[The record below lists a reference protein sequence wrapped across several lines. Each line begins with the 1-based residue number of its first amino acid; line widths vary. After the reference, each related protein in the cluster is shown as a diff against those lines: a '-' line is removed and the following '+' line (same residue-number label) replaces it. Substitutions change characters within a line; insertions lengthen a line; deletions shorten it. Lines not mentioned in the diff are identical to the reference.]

1 MNRNCYQLVFNA
13 TLGMVV
19 PQAETARRRSKSPGG
34 VTLSGVALASALL
47 AAPAFAVLPVAGPGG
62 AAPAFVGYG
71 NASYQTNGNV
81 GTVSQVGNKSILNW
95 QSFNVGAG
103 NTVKFQQVDSLA
115 NKNLVQGAS
124 FTSLNRIWD
133 ANPSVISGAITQGAG
148 QQANVILVNNN
159 GIAFMN
165 GAQVNLNSFTATSLN
180 MADKYVV
187 NGLLGDNLTPQF
199 EGSTGFV
206 KVMEGAQITAGSQGR
221 VMLLA
226 PTVTNRGSVTA
237 PDGQVILAAGTKA
250 YLRVADNADMNLRG
264 LLIEVDSP
272 ANVGTANTG
281 VSSEVAN
288 ASEDL
293 LGHVTNSGTLSTPR
307 GNITMVGYAVNQN
320 GITMATTSVVSNGS
334 IYLMAKDTLV
344 AAGTTVDSSRAGRVV
359 LGANSVTAIAT
370 ETGDATT
377 AVDGNGGTGLD
388 QRSEVRVLGNR
399 IYMAGGAQ
407 IVAPSAN
414 VFFTAVDDPSKI
426 ISRTSGFDLSGASPS
441 GTARVDIASGAK
453 IDVAGLND
461 VAVSVARNTVEVQ
474 LRGDELK
481 DSPVNQ
487 TGPLRGQTVYVDIAQ
502 ALANAT
508 AGQQTLIAKDSL
520 EAYAAKTARAV
531 AERSTQGGTVNIR
544 SEGEAILE
552 NGSVINL
559 SGGSL
564 AYQSAVVQRSL
575 VGSKGKLVDV
585 SNALAT
591 TRYDSLPSRLVVDYG
606 RWNHQETF
614 SAGPASRYVQ
624 GYTEGNSAGTM
635 SVVSLGSAYL
645 QSDVIGNTTV
655 GSNQRV
661 NGQAPKGATLTV
673 GSTGTAAA
681 SDYKFN
687 QSVLIKEGSSS
698 LPSGFVM
705 DGALSSAQ
713 QKTLELNSQLL
724 GANRIAHLQ
733 VFTNSSLQSSA
744 VLTAPDFG
752 EVTLVAN
759 ELTVQKD
766 VASAGGTIALSA
778 RNTSANPLNDPA
790 LHIADN
796 VALRVGGNWVN
807 DRLAGA
813 GSAVLPVL
821 NAGKVSLSSAA
832 NADGGTGLFVSRGT
846 LNIGH
851 DVSIDASAGATMAGN
866 GKVSNGKAGEIS
878 IAAYSVSG
886 LPASLQAYGATQGGR
901 LALSA
906 NSVQIGGTAGNG
918 ILTLDADMLTRG
930 GFGEYAIAGL
940 SALNVA
946 EETNVMGRQTN
957 RQVNDA
963 ALIGIQPTGTAMVD
977 VSQLVLRDETL
988 RKAVSVSLTAQQANA
1003 GEGVLTVG
1011 RRATV
1016 ATDAGGKLTLKA
1028 RNTLDV
1034 EGSLI
1039 ARGGIISLQLDG
1051 SAGYGRVGADSNAL
1065 WLGSSAVLDA
1075 SGVDVTAVNSKGLM
1089 QGKVLA
1095 GGTVSL
1101 GAKTGYVAAQE
1112 GSRISVDGVAPVRL
1126 DVLNESG
1133 GLGRMVGSDAGN
1145 VQVTAEEGIV
1155 LAATLQ
1161 AQGGSASNRNGDL
1174 SISLSTNARLSTQG
1188 AGFDVQARELH
1199 LTNTVAS
1206 QGVATVATQANPL
1219 FANTL
1224 VTRAIIGMDKI
1235 AAGGFDMVS
1244 ISSRDGIVLDG
1255 DLSIG
1260 SSGVL
1265 PLRELKLDAARIE
1278 TAGGNVSLKADALR
1292 MGNYDTAN
1300 RIGTAGNSQNAG
1312 SLTASARML
1321 ELAGNVRLQGMSGST
1336 LAGAELVQ
1344 LSAVARDKLDSA
1356 GVSMA
1361 QFENSAHIVST
1372 GNLILQSR
1380 VVTPSSF
1387 GDVTL
1392 EAAGKKIRFEATGDA
1407 PAQPLSALGRLQV
1420 NAQNIEQAGRIWA
1433 PLGQIAL
1440 NATERVTLSGGSVTS
1455 VAADAGSVLPLGQI
1469 QNALSWSVNVD
1480 ANQVP
1485 KGQLAIASLP
1495 QKSVSVNAASVDM
1508 QTGSA
1513 VNVAGGGDLQA
1524 YEFTVGPGGSRDILT
1539 DANIFAVVPSFKG
1552 GFAAPDPQETYSQR
1566 VGTAI
1571 YLNGMPGLASG
1582 TYTLLPAHYAL
1593 LPGAFAVRLDTAS
1606 AILPGQEYTRQD
1618 GVRIASGYLT
1628 DSRSGAPRDA
1638 SWKGFEV
1645 LTGAQVH
1652 ARSELVA
1659 THASDFFESGN
1670 NRPMDAG
1677 QIVIATTG
1685 AGAASLNLN
1694 GNFVTAAGSG
1704 GRGAAVDI
1712 SARKLAIVSGV
1723 SAGLDP
1729 AATVLQVDTL
1739 NAMGASSLLL
1749 GGTRSVE
1756 GSTTTLQVG
1765 ATETTLANGA
1775 GNSLRAPEVILA
1787 ATETVTLKSGS
1798 SIKADGE
1805 DMGSGTI
1812 TTAGMGAL
1820 VRVASSNATF
1830 VRTGNPGNTQGTLRS
1845 EVVGG
1850 VGSTLVSSNA
1860 IALDAT
1866 AENSFKGTST
1876 FSKTG
1881 QAVAGNL
1888 AVGASR
1894 VNFGDTG
1901 NSGSAT
1907 DLTYSQAQL
1916 DALGSLASMAFTSYS
1931 TFDLYGN
1938 VRVGGL
1944 SQDQR
1949 PTLKSLVLQGA
1960 GLVGKG
1966 TPANSAAINAQTLQ
1980 LTNPGALQLPNGG
1993 SSGAGALTVLS
2004 DTLVLG
2010 AGDKA
2015 VDGFATVKVY
2025 SGRVLGKDTGSLKMQ
2040 VPVEIDTARL
2050 GGASGS
2056 NQTLSVSG
2064 GTLVLNTLTTV
2075 SALQPVTELGG
2086 KWTLEG
2092 DSVAINT
2099 AVDLNAGNFKA
2110 LAKNGDVSL
2119 GAKGKV
2125 DVSGQT
2131 VTFFDQQRAAPAGS
2145 VELISEAGSIRLDTD
2160 AVVNVSAAAGGNAG
2174 RLALLASHGTVA
2186 MASGNVLGS
2195 NGADATGSRGEGA
2208 RVQADL
2214 ATLSSFSDFNNALGT
2229 GFAGQRQLRLRT
2241 GDLLVAQTDSVQ
2253 AKNVELSA
2261 DVGKLTVAGAI
2272 NASAAEQGSIA
2283 LYAGSDLTLS
2293 ASAVLSATSSAAGKA
2308 GGKIELG
2315 STSGVVST
2323 AAGGLMDVSAGSAGV
2338 GGQVNVR
2345 ASRTGSGAG
2354 SGINITSLDGTI
2366 TGASLVVAEAVKTY
2380 TDISTMNATGVSG
2393 SGVLSLATIN
2403 ANNTA
2408 FGTNAARI
2416 KTALGKGSDA
2426 TFHVRAG
2433 VEVQSSGSLDI
2444 GVDSNAPDWNLRA
2457 SRPSTGEPGL
2467 LTLRAV
2473 DGLNVNVNVSDG
2485 FINATRYTP
2494 LTPTN
2499 TVETPSNPLGSNS
2512 WSYRFIAG
2520 ADLTAANVMTTNAAV
2535 ASSASLTLAADK
2547 LVRTGTGNIALA
2559 AAKDIVLTNTGS
2571 VVYTAGRTADA
2582 VSSAFAVPVANQ
2594 WARFTSNGGDVSL
2607 QAGRNVSMTPATQLY
2622 SEWLFRQGRV
2632 GTDGVSYST
2641 LPADAVA
2648 GSISAPAS
2656 PAWWLRF
2663 DLFNQ
2668 GIAALGGGNVS
2679 VSAGADLLNVSASTP
2694 TQARMDS
2701 ATLNTPNLIKTG
2713 GGNVLLEA
2721 RGNVWGGSFFADN
2734 GSLVVKAGGKIG
2746 GAVATGGAPVENV
2759 PSAFPVVALGDA
2771 KAYLQASGNI
2781 NVAAVINPT
2790 LLPQSY
2796 DGTLSSEPV
2805 TSLTNISG
2813 ATESADRRTAFS
2825 TYGAASGA
2833 SFTSLSG
2840 NVVLHGTGGGAGVA
2854 GIAAT
2859 YSGLL
2864 HNDEANLIGYT
2875 SLLSYMPA
2883 SLEMV
2888 ALQGDVK
2895 LSKDP
2900 GGNVFSLVPSA
2911 TGQLDLLAR
2920 GKVVLNGSLTM
2931 SDRDPALIAGALRP
2945 IDPSLPNSL
2954 ANPGI
2959 ALMHAGTPVHADDL
2973 TAAHIYAVTG
2983 NVSGVSQ
2990 AVLPEK
2996 VTAVTISKALQVR
3009 AGQDIQDFNVNVQNA
3024 NVESVSLLQAGR
3036 DVLYSPGINRTEGD
3050 GIKVAGPGR
3059 VEVSAGRN
3067 LDLGTSSGIRSM
3079 GNLENANLVSQ
3090 GADIQIAAGVGE
3102 QGIDYKK
3109 AASTL
3114 LSKLKSGNT
3123 DAATLWAARWL
3134 AGDNSLSAAQSVG
3147 AVEAVAALGA
3157 EAQRQKVRDMVYTAL
3172 RTTGRDYNSSASGFG
3187 GDYSRGY
3194 AVLDLVFPGIA
3205 TKAADGSF
3213 ANYKGNVNL
3222 FASRIKSESGGN
3234 IEFMVPGG
3242 DVLVGL
3248 ANTPAALVG
3257 GKLPDGSKAILNDVL
3272 GIVVSSVGDIKG
3284 FARNDIVVNQSRIL
3298 TVGGGDVL
3306 LWSSEGGIDA
3316 GKGKKTASAVP
3327 PPVIKVDAQGN
3338 VTQVLQGAATG
3349 SGIGALAVA
3358 GVTAGDVD
3366 LIAPK
3371 GTVNAGDAGI
3381 RAGNLNVAA
3390 LDFKGADNVSVS
3402 GKSVGVPVADTS
3414 AVTAAASGASSM
3426 GDDASKTIAAASQN
3440 AAEAARTAQT
3450 LATALK
3456 PTIVRVDVLGY
3467 GE

>member
-19 PQAETARRRSKSPGG
+19 PQAETARRRSKSPGS

-47 AAPAFAVLPVAGPGG
+47 AAPAFAVLPVAGAGG
-62 AAPAFVGYG
+62 AAPSFVGYG
-71 NASYQTNGNV
+71 SASYKTNGNV

-103 NTVKFQQVDSLA
+103 NTVKFQQVDSLST
-115 NKNLVQGAS
+115 NNLVQGAS

-133 ANPSVISGAITQGAG
+133 ANPSIISGAITQGAG

-180 MADKYVV
+180 MADRYVV
-187 NGLLGDNLTPQF
+187 NGLLGDNLAPQF

-272 ANVGTANTG
+272 ANVGTANTS

-320 GITMATTSVVSNGS
+320 GIAKATTSVVSNGS
-334 IYLMAKDTLV
+334 IYLMAKDTMV
-344 AAGTTVDSSRAGRVV
+344 QASSTVDSSRAGRVV

-370 ETGDATT
+370 ESGDTTT
-377 AVDGNGGTGLD
+377 AVDGTGGTGLD

-407 IVAPSAN
+407 ITAPSAN

-426 ISRTSGFDLSGASPS
+426 VSRRSGFDLSGASPS
-441 GTARVDIASGAK
+441 GTARVDIASGAV
-453 IDVAGLND
+453 IDVAGLSD

-481 DSPVNQ
+481 DSPVNRNDY
-487 TGPLRGQTVYVDIAQ
+487 LRGKTVYVDITQ
-502 ALANAT
+502 ALTNAA

-520 EAYAAKTARAV
+520 EAYTAKTSRDV

-552 NGSVINL
+552 NDSVINL

-575 VGSKGKLVDV
+575 VGSNGKLVDV
-585 SNALAT
+585 SNALST
-591 TRYDSLPSRLVVDYG
+591 TRYDSLPSKLVVEYG

-614 SAGPASRYVQ
+614 SAGPASRFVQ
-624 GYTEGNSAGTM
+624 GYTEGNSAGNM
-635 SVVSLGSAYL
+635 SVVSLGSAYV
-645 QSDVIGNTTV
+645 QSDIIGNTTV
-655 GSNQRV
+655 GTNQRV
-661 NGQAPKGATLTV
+661 NGQVPKGATLTI
-673 GSTGTAAA
+673 GSAGASAI
-681 SDYKFN
+681 SDYKLN
-687 QSVLIKEGSSS
+687 QAVLIKESGSS
-698 LPSGFVM
+698 LPDGFVM
-705 DGALSSAQ
+705 DAALSSAQ

-724 GANRIAHLQ
+724 GANRIANLQ
-733 VFTNSSLQSSA
+733 VFTNSSLQSIA
-744 VLTAPDFG
+744 ALTAPDLG

-759 ELTVQKD
+759 ELNVQKD
-766 VASAGGTIALSA
+766 VAVAGGSITLSA
-778 RNTSANPLNDPA
+778 RNTTANPLNDPA

-807 DRLAGA
+807 DKLSGA
-813 GSAVLPVL
+813 GSIVSPVL

-832 NADGGTGLFVSRGT
+832 NADIGTGLFVSRGA
-846 LNIGH
+846 LEMGQG
-851 DVSIDASAGATMAGN
+851 VSIDASAGAYLAGN
-866 GKVSNGKAGEIS
+866 GKVNNGKAGEIA
-878 IAAYSVSG
+878 IAAYTVSG
-886 LPASLQAYGATQGGR
+886 LPATLQAYGATQGGR

-906 NSVQIGGTAGNG
+906 NAVQIGGIPGPDVLA
-918 ILTLDADMLTRG
+918 LDADMLTRG
-930 GFGEYAIAGL
+930 GFGDYNITGMT
-940 SALNVA
+940 SLNVA
-946 EETNVMGRQTN
+946 EGTKVLARQTN
-957 RQVNDA
+957 RQLNDA
-963 ALIGIQPTGTAMVD
+963 AEIGTQPTGTAMTD
-977 VSQLVLRDETL
+977 VSQLVLRDELL
-988 RKAVSVSLTAQQANA
+988 RKAVAVSLMAQLADA

-1011 RRATV
+1011 RGASV
-1016 ATDAGGKLTLKA
+1016 ATEAGGKLTLKA

-1039 ARGGIISLQLDG
+1039 ARGGSISLQLDG
-1051 SAGYGRVGADSNAL
+1051 SSGYARVGADSNAL
-1065 WLGSSAVLDA
+1065 WLGSSAQLDA
-1075 SGVDVTAVNSKGLM
+1075 SGVKVTTVNSKGLT

-1095 GGTVSL
+1095 GGTVTL

-1112 GSRISVDGVAPVRL
+1112 GSHISVDGVAPVRL

-1133 GLGRMVGSDAGN
+1133 GIGRMVGSDAGN
-1145 VQVTAEEGIV
+1145 VLVSAEEGIV
-1155 LAATLQ
+1155 LAANLQ
-1161 AQGGSASNRNGDL
+1161 AQGGSASNRNGNL
-1174 SISLSTNARLSTQG
+1174 SISLSTNARLPSQG
-1188 AGFDVQARELH
+1188 AGFDARARELH
-1199 LTNTVAS
+1199 LVNKIDSRV
-1206 QGVATVATQANPL
+1206 VATTATQANPL
-1219 FANTL
+1219 FTNTS
-1224 VTRAIIGMDKI
+1224 VTRAKIGVNKI
-1235 AAGGFDMVS
+1235 AAGGFDTLA
-1244 ISSRDGIVLDG
+1244 ISSRDGIVLEG
-1255 DLSIG
+1255 DLNIG
-1260 SSGVL
+1260 SGRAL

-1278 TAGGNVSLKADALR
+1278 TAGGDATLTADALR

-1300 RIGTAGNSQNAG
+1300 RIGTAGSDKNVG

-1321 ELAGNVRLQGMSGST
+1321 ELAGNVRLQGMAAST
-1336 LAGAELVQ
+1336 LSGTELVQ
-1344 LSAVARDKLDSA
+1344 LSAVTRDKLDSSGA
-1356 GVSMA
+1356 SLA
-1361 QFENSAHIVST
+1361 RFENSAHIQTT
-1372 GNLILQSR
+1372 GNLTLHASVI
-1380 VVTPSSF
+1380 TPSSY
-1387 GDVTL
+1387 GDVLL
-1392 EAAGKKIRFEATGDA
+1392 EAAGKTIRFEATDQV
-1407 PAQPLSALGRLQV
+1407 PSQPFSVLGRLEV

-1440 NATERVTLSGGSVTS
+1440 DATEKITLLAGGVTS
-1455 VAADAGSVLPLGQI
+1455 VAAEAGSVLPLGQM
-1469 QNALSWSVNVD
+1469 QNALSWAVNVD
-1480 ANQVP
+1480 ANQIP
-1485 KGQLAIASLP
+1485 KGQLAIDTLP
-1495 QKSVSVNAASVDM
+1495 PKSVNLKAASVDM
-1508 QTGSA
+1508 QTGSL
-1513 VNVAGGGDLQA
+1513 VNVSGGGDMQA

-1539 DANIFAVVPSFKG
+1539 DANIYAVVPSFKG
-1552 GFAAPDPQETYSQR
+1552 GFAAPDPQESFGQR
-1566 VGTAI
+1566 VGTSI
-1571 YLNGMPGLASG
+1571 YLKGMPGLADG
-1582 TYTLLPAHYAL
+1582 PYTLLPAHYAL

-1606 AILPGQEYTRQD
+1606 NILPGQEYTRQD
-1618 GVRIASGYLT
+1618 LVRIASGYLT
-1628 DSRSGAPRDA
+1628 DSRSDAPRDA

-1645 LTGAQVH
+1645 LTGDQVH
-1652 ARSELVA
+1652 ERSELTV
-1659 THASDFFESGN
+1659 TQASAFFANGN

-1677 QIVIATTG
+1677 QIAIATTG
-1685 AGAASLNLN
+1685 AGAASLQLK

-1704 GRGAAVDI
+1704 GRGALVDI
-1712 SARKLAIVSGV
+1712 SASKLAIVSGD
-1723 SAGLDP
+1723 STGLDP

-1749 GGTRSVE
+1749 GGTRTVE
-1756 GSTTTLQVG
+1756 GSTTTLKVG

-1775 GNSLRAPEVILA
+1775 GNIMRAPEVMLA
-1787 ATETVTLKSGS
+1787 ATDTVTLKTGS
-1798 SIKADGE
+1798 SIKAEGE
-1805 DMGSGTI
+1805 DVGAGTI

-1820 VRVASSNATF
+1820 VRVAASNATF

-1845 EVVGG
+1845 EVVDG

-1866 AENSFKGTST
+1866 KENSFKGSST
-1876 FSKTG
+1876 FSKAG

-1901 NSGSAT
+1901 NAGSAT

-1916 DALGSLASMAFTSYS
+1916 DALSSLDSMAFTSYS

-1938 VRVGGL
+1938 VQVGGL
-1944 SQDQR
+1944 SPDQR
-1949 PTLKSLVLQGA
+1949 PTLKNLLLQGA

-1966 TPANSAAINAQTLQ
+1966 AADNTAAINAQTLQ
-1980 LTNPGALQLPNGG
+1980 LTNPGALQLSNGG
-1993 SSGAGALTVLS
+1993 SVGAGALTVVS
-2004 DTLVLG
+2004 DALVLG
-2010 AGDKA
+2010 AGNKA
-2015 VDGFATVKVY
+2015 LDGFFTVTIS
-2025 SGRVLGKDTGSLKMQ
+2025 SGQVLGKDTGSLSMQ
-2040 VPVEIDTARL
+2040 VPVVITTARL

-2056 NQTLSVSG
+2056 NQTLSVG
-2064 GTLVLNTLTTV
+2064 GGALVLNTLTPAT
-2075 SALQPVTELGG
+2075 ALQPVTELGA
-2086 KWTLEG
+2086 KWTLES
-2092 DSVAINT
+2092 DSVSINT
-2099 AVDLNAGNFKA
+2099 AVDLNAGSFKA

-2119 GAKGKV
+2119 GAKGRV

-2131 VTFFDQQRAAPAGS
+2131 VAFFDQQRAAPAGS
-2145 VELISEAGSIRLDTD
+2145 VELNSASGSIRLNTE
-2160 AVVNVSAAAGGNAG
+2160 AVVNVSAAAGGDAG
-2174 RLALLASHGTVA
+2174 RLALSASHGTVEI
-2186 MASGNVLGS
+2186 ASGNLLGS
-2195 NGADATGSRGEGA
+2195 NGADAAGARGEGA
-2208 RVQADL
+2208 KLQADL

-2229 GFAGQRQLRLRT
+2229 GFAGQRQLRLRS

-2293 ASAVLSATSSAAGKA
+2293 ASAVLGASSSAAGKA

-2323 AAGGLMDVSAGSAGV
+2323 AVGGLMDVSAGVAGV

-2354 SGINITSLDGTI
+2354 TGVNITALDATI

-2380 TDISTMNATGVSG
+2380 AGISTLTATGASAG
-2393 SGVLSLATIN
+2393 DTLSLATIT
-2403 ANNTA
+2403 ANNTT
-2408 FGTNAARI
+2408 FGTKAASI

-2433 VEVQSSGSLDI
+2433 VEIQSPGTLELGDGS
-2444 GVDSNAPDWNLRA
+2444 ARTDWNLRT
-2457 SRPSTGEPGL
+2457 SRTPTAEPGW

-2473 DGLNVNVNVSDG
+2473 DGLNINSNVSDS
-2485 FINATRYTP
+2485 FVNATRYSTGI
-2494 LTPTN
+2494 
-2499 TVETPSNPLGSNS
+2499 TPSVPLGGTS

-2520 ADLTAANVMTTNAAV
+2520 ADVSAANLMTTDTAA
-2535 ASSASLTLAADK
+2535 ASTASLTLAADK
-2547 LVRTGTGNIALA
+2547 MVRTGTGSIAMA
-2559 AAKDIVLTNTGS
+2559 AAKDIVLTNAGS
-2571 VVYTAGRTADA
+2571 VVYTAGRLDSA
-2582 VSSAFAVPVANQ
+2582 VISAFVAPVNNQ
-2594 WARFTSNGGDVSL
+2594 RARYTNNGGDVSL
-2607 QAGRNVSMTPATQLY
+2607 QAGRNVSMTASTQLY
-2622 SEWLFRQGRV
+2622 SDWLFREGRV
-2632 GTDGVSYST
+2632 GTNGISYST
-2641 LPADAVA
+2641 LPADAA
-2648 GSISAPAS
+2648 EGSKSAPAS
-2656 PAWWLRF
+2656 PAWWIRF

-2679 VSAGADLLNVSASTP
+2679 VQAGADLINVSASTP
-2694 TQARMDS
+2694 TQGRMDS
-2701 ATLNTPNLIKTG
+2701 LNPLTPNLLKTG
-2713 GGNVLLEA
+2713 GGNVHLEA
-2721 RGNVWGGSFFADN
+2721 GGNVWGGQFFADN
-2734 GSLVVKAGGKIG
+2734 GSLVVKSGGKIG
-2746 GAVATGGAPVENV
+2746 GAVATDGAVVETV
-2759 PSAFPVVALGDA
+2759 PSAFPVIALGDA
-2771 KAYLQASGNI
+2771 KAYLRARGDI

-2790 LLPQSY
+2790 LLPQSF
-2796 DGTLSSEPV
+2796 DGREVSEPT
-2805 TSLTNISG
+2805 TSLTNVSG
-2813 ATESADRRTAFS
+2813 SSDSANRRTAFS
-2825 TYGAASGA
+2825 TYGVNSSV

-2840 NVVLHGTGGGAGVA
+2840 NVVLHGIGGGADVA
-2854 GIAAT
+2854 GLGAT

-2864 HNDEANLIGYT
+2864 RSDEANLIGY
-2875 SLLSYMPA
+2875 SNLLTYMPA

-2900 GGNVFSLVPSA
+2900 GGNVFTLLPSA
-2911 TGQLDLLAR
+2911 SGQLDLLAK
-2920 GKVVLNGSLTM
+2920 GKVVLNGSITM
-2931 SDRDPALIAGALRP
+2931 SDRDPTLIAGVATP
-2945 IDPSLPNSL
+2945 VDPSLQNTL

-2959 ALMHAGTPVHADDL
+2959 ALMHAGTPVHTDDL

-2983 NVSGVSQ
+2983 EVTGVSQ
-2990 AVLPEK
+2990 AVLPEQRTT
-2996 VTAVTISKALQVR
+2996 VTLSKALQVR
-3009 AGQDIQDFNVNVQNA
+3009 AGQDIQDFNVNIQNA

-3036 DVLYSPGINRTEGD
+3036 DVLYRPGINRTESD

-3059 VEVSAGRN
+3059 MEVSAGRN

-3079 GNLENANLVSQ
+3079 GNLENANLNGQ

-3102 QGIDYKK
+3102 QGIDYKN
-3109 AASTL
+3109 AVNSL
-3114 LSKLKSGNT
+3114 LSKLQAGNT

-3134 AGDNSLSAAQSVG
+3134 AGDNSLSAAQAAG
-3147 AVEAVAALGA
+3147 AVESVAALGA
-3157 EAQRQKVRDMVYTAL
+3157 EAQRQKVRDMVFTAL

-3187 GDYSRGY
+3187 GDYARGY
-3194 AVLDLVFPGIA
+3194 AVLDLVFPDIA
-3205 TKAADGSF
+3205 TKAADSNF

-3257 GKLPDGSKAILNDVL
+3257 GKLPDGNKAPLNDVL
-3272 GIVVSSVGDIKG
+3272 GIVVASAGDIKG

-3298 TVGGGDVL
+3298 TLGGGDVL

-3390 LDFKGADNVSVS
+3390 LDFKGADNISVS

-3426 GDDASKTIAAASQN
+3426 GDDASKTIASASQN

-3450 LATALK
+3450 LATAFK
-3456 PTIVRVDVLGY
+3456 PTIVRVEVLGY